1 MTGYLMTDWSFI
13 FIKRRITVRQ
23 REKDSVRNRKLFMD
37 AAEALFAAN
46 GFFLTT
52 IEDIAKRAGFSKGTI
67 YNYFE
72 SKEAI
77 FIAILDEKFEKF
89 LSGVRDVVK
98 MEGNFKKI
106 LLKIVEN
113 HLNSLI
119 KNTNF
124 FRLAAAEQYRFGE
137 KLSHKI
143 HYRVISGYRDYQN
156 LVRDILE
163 RFPDSLRK
171 DVPMTELAGTLLGIL
186 SSLMTEYILSESS
199 IDIVKKAPTVVSLF
213 LDGAKK

>member
-1 MTGYLMTDWSFI
+1 M
-13 FIKRRITVRQ
+13 RQ
-23 REKDSVRNRKLFMD
+23 REKDSVRNRALFMD

-52 IEDIAKRAGFSKGTI
+52 IEDIAKRAGFSKGSI

-77 FIAILDEKFEKF
+77 FIAILDEKFESF
-89 LSGVRDVVK
+89 LSGARDIAK
-98 MEGNFKKI
+98 MEGNFEKI

-113 HLNSLI
+113 HISFLM
-119 KNTNF
+119 KNTDF
-124 FRLAAAEQYRFGE
+124 FRLAAAERYRFGE
-137 KLSHKI
+137 KLSNEI
-143 HYRVISGYRDYQN
+143 HRRVISGYRDYQN

-171 DVPMTELAGTLLGIL
+171 DVPMTELAGALLGIL
-186 SSLMTEYILSESS
+186 SSFMTEYILSESP
-199 IDIVKKAPTVVSLF
+199 IDIVEKAPTVVALF
-213 LDGAKK
+213 LDGTKK